1 MNALT
6 PADMFAVAATN
17 CGDTMGA
24 AINAFQVSA
33 LYSNEE
39 IYKSL
44 SVGNAGGIRVKTDAS
59 GVVERVVILTSIPTA
74 RQLAENPYH
83 DRLEGDVLIY
93 AGAGKAGDQSVSGA
107 NARLVQQQNQPFP
120 VYGFIQL
127 VSRRNS
133 SAGNKR
139 WGFLGLLE
147 YLRCYRERQV
157 DSHGKWRNVWV
168 FELRVHSNPS
178 VVETAKDQD
187 TMRALL
193 VARTSEMNSDDRE
206 IVGASESE
214 EATAQLELA
223 TLEPIRRRLLGYE
236 PRQFEHVIRDLLQQ
250 SGFEQVEVTKYSQDG
265 GIDVNARPGRFS
277 WPLRHLLLQL
287 QAKRWLHTVGRK
299 EVAELRG
306 SLQPHAAGCIV
317 TTSHF
322 SRAALAESVEAGKVP
337 ITVIDGYEL
346 ANIVNSLNLSLA

>member
-1 MNALT
+1 
-6 PADMFAVAATN
+6 
-17 CGDTMGA
+17 MGA
-24 AINAFQVSA
+24 PINTFRVST

-44 SVGNAGGIRVKTDAS
+44 SVGNAGGIRVKTGAS
-59 GVVERVVILTSIPTA
+59 GSVERLVILTSLPTA

-83 DRLEGDVLIY
+83 DRLEGDILIY
-93 AGAGKAGDQSVSGA
+93 TGAGKAGDQSVSGA
-107 NARLVQQQNQPFP
+107 NARLAQQQNLKFP
-120 VYGFIQL
+120 VYGFIQM
-127 VSRRNS
+127 VSRRDA

-157 DSHGKWRNVWV
+157 DAHGEWRNVWV
-168 FELRVHSNPS
+168 FEMRVHSNPQL
-178 VVETAKDQD
+178 VVTATDQEM
-187 TMRALL
+187 MRELL
-193 VARTSEMNSDDRE
+193 VARRAEMNADDRE
-206 IVGASESE
+206 VVGTGDSEQ
-214 EATAQLELA
+214 EAKQLDLA

-236 PRQFEHVIRDLLQQ
+236 PRQFEHVIHDLLQQ

-265 GIDVNARPGRFS
+265 GIDVNARPGKLS
-277 WPLRHLLLQL
+277 WPLRHLLVQL

-306 SLQPHAAGCIV
+306 SLQPHACGCIV

-322 SRAALAESVEAGKVP
+322 SRAALVESTEAGKTP
-337 ITVIDGYEL
+337 ITAIDGYEL
-346 ANIVNSLNLSLA
+346 ANIVNSLSLRLA